1 MSSGIV
7 TELSKL
13 AAATGA
19 VQDKL
24 SLCANSVSNVSI
36 GDFNIDGVVS
46 LSAQPGYVTGD
57 PTGFGYNT
65 NFGVE
70 VTFAGASARFAR
82 IADLGVNANANATNF
97 TWSNSATVMDT
108 VTDRG
113 FKRIYRNKY
122 FNTALTCN
130 TTLPV
135 IITSKF
141 YDQGFNDHA
150 TNYNTTLATFV
161 TLYSPPQ
168 PALSPTGGTR
178 PPQPCTGG
186 GGCFGATYT
195 VGVAHGS
202 FGEVIGTSSDIY
214 LNGSLHGT
222 TAAGS
227 YTFGGLEGSR
237 GYSAYCINNFGCQ
250 SPTIGFTTPAYI

>member
-13 AAATGA
+13 ANATGA
-19 VQDKL
+19 AQDKL
-24 SLCANSVSNVSI
+24 SLCANAVSNVSI

-46 LSAQPGYVTGD
+46 LSAQPGFVTGD
-57 PTGFGYNT
+57 PTGFGFNT
-65 NFGVE
+65 IFGVE
-70 VTFAGASARFAR
+70 MTFAGASARFAR
-82 IADLGVNANANATNF
+82 IADLGSNAAANPTNF
-97 TWSNSATVMDT
+97 TWSNSANVPE
-108 VTDRG
+108 VFQNRG
-113 FKRIYRNKY
+113 FKKLYKNIY
-122 FNTALTCN
+122 FNTATTCN

-141 YDQGFNDHA
+141 RDQGFNDHA
-150 TNYNTTLATFV
+150 TNYDTTLATFV

-202 FGEVIGTSSDIY
+202 FGDVIGTSSDMY
-214 LNGSLHGT
+214 LDGVLHGT
-222 TAAGS
+222 TSSGT
-227 YTFGGLEGSR
+227 YTFGNLEGSR
-237 GYSAYCINNFGCQ
+237 GYSTYCINNFGCQ
-250 SPTIGFTTPAYI
+250 SPTVNFTTPAYI